1 MGVKIMANNTILAN
15 DGFILRKSVV
25 NQSGSAAVD
34 LDNIFDTTRDVY
46 QIDINNV
53 VASATA
59 TINMQF
65 LNSSGTVLTA
75 SNYNFSIQSTEIA
88 NARTNNNG
96 NMTSS
101 IQLLETTTDEQV
113 NCQLLI
119 FNPASTSKKTKG
131 LMLGGNTKGST
142 NFGFASGGFEY
153 NATDGLRGIRITCSS
168 GTFSDIDIMCS
179 VLATESAG

>member
-1 MGVKIMANNTILAN
+1 MVNNVLLAN
-15 DGFILRKSVV
+15 DGFILRKSVI
-25 NQSGSAAVD
+25 NQSGATSVD

-53 VASATA
+53 VGSATA
-59 TINMQF
+59 SLNMQF
-65 LNSSGTVLTA
+65 LDSSGTLLTA
-75 SNYNFSIQSTEIA
+75 SNYNYSIQSTEVA

-96 NMTSS
+96 NMTTS

-119 FNPASTSKKTKG
+119 FNPASTTFKTKG

-142 NFGFASGGFEY
+142 GTGFASGGFEY
-153 NATDGLRGIRITCSS
+153 NATDALRGIRLSLSS
-168 GTFSDIDIMCS
+168 GTFSDCDIMCH